1 MLYIRRWVP
10 YNWSET
16 GYICSFNCIRD
27 AIAMLKEQE
36 VRYTPEE
43 AWRVLVS
50 HGQQDKRF
58 GWGEVIKYSPS
69 EVQEILEEAINES
82 VAE

>member
-1 MLYIRRWVP
+1 MIDKEKVIEELMQLHG
-10 YNWSET
+10 SKET
-16 GYICSFNCIRD
+16 ITVISD
-27 AIAMLKEQE
+27 AVTLLKTT
-36 VRYTPEE
+36 YTPEE
-43 AWRVLVS
+43 ARCVLVS